1 MNVKEWLERG
11 FNLNIEIQQLKQAK
25 DAAKELCE
33 SCGEDVPS
41 YREYAKELFRQI
53 DKLLLISREIAQAV
67 SKVDNPLYRTIL
79 TARYINFKT
88 WEEIAD
94 DLEFNLRW
102 IYRLRKRIMAEVEEI
117 IVDDGKLMA
126 DCK

>member
-11 FNLNIEIQQLKQAK
+11 FNLNVEIQQLKQAK

-53 DKLLLISREIAQAV
+53 DKLLLISREITQAV

-94 DLEFNLRW
+94 DLEFNLRGL
-102 IYRLRKRIMAEVEEI
+102 YRLHKRALESMNEVSDI
-117 IVDDGKLMA
+117 
-126 DCK
+126 

>member
-25 DAAKELCE
+25 DAAKEL
-33 SCGEDVPS
+33 
-41 YREYAKELFRQI
+41 FRQI
-53 DKLLLISREIAQAV
+53 DKLLLISREITQAV

-102 IYRLRKRIMAEVEEI
+102 LYRLHKRALESMNEVCEI
-117 IVDDGKLMA
+117 EN
-126 DCK
+126 